1 MRVDWDDLPEEPQQP
16 EQDSNLN
23 FDFFSLVS
31 KPKDY
36 YKILEVD
43 YDATEDAIRSNYIR
57 LALKWHP
64 DKQKDDGD
72 SATSRFQEINEAYQ
86 VLIDPVKRS
95 EYDKKGMLH
104 VYDYDIIEYLNRY
117 KGLILTCN
125 AGGTEV
131 PYVHCHNAQ
140 TETPRF
146 VNITKRAQ
154 LRMRRSLD
162 DASLCLL
169 CNHSIFQWYILLRN
183 LGAKNYVLQ
192 TVTGKIERIRFNF
205 DAFHEGKVMT

>member
-1 MRVDWDDLPEEPQQP
+1 MRVDWGDLPEEPQQP

-23 FDFFSLVS
+23 FDFFSLIS
-31 KPKDY
+31 KPK
-36 YKILEVD
+36 
-43 YDATEDAIRSNYIR
+43 
-57 LALKWHP
+57 KWHP

-125 AGGTEV
+125 GLGIRQSICTVEDEKKLG
-131 PYVHCHNAQ
+131 C
-140 TETPRF
+140 
-146 VNITKRAQ
+146 ITR
-154 LRMRRSLD
+154 
-162 DASLCLL
+162 LC
-169 CNHSIFQWYILLRN
+169 YILVVYSEVE
-183 LGAKNYVLQ
+183 KF
-192 TVTGKIERIRFNF
+192 T
-205 DAFHEGKVMT
+205 

>member
-16 EQDSNLN
+16 EQDSSLN
-23 FDFFSLVS
+23 FEFFSLVS

-86 VLIDPVKRS
+86 GFGGLKRR
-95 EYDKKGMLH
+95 
-104 VYDYDIIEYLNRY
+104 V
-117 KGLILTCN
+117 
-125 AGGTEV
+125 EV
-131 PYVHCHNAQ
+131 MHG
-140 TETPRF
+140 RD
-146 VNITKRAQ
+146 
-154 LRMRRSLD
+154 S
-162 DASLCLL
+162 S
-169 CNHSIFQWYILLRN
+169 
-183 LGAKNYVLQ
+183 
-192 TVTGKIERIRFNF
+192 
-205 DAFHEGKVMT
+205 